1 MSLPI
6 ELRVDHDQRPR
17 ARWLGIDPSGR
28 SLADFLELDLGFHRA
43 FGERIRTEGRRI
55 TAAGAGCYRA
65 SGNAFSLEI
74 NPSETVV
81 APLLDQ
87 IPDDPVTVPTSD
99 FLDVVDQWVAL
110 VERLEPDG
118 LP

>member
-6 ELRVDHDQRPR
+6 ELRVDHDHRPR

-43 FGERIRTEGRRI
+43 FGERIRAEGRRI
-55 TAAGAGCYRA
+55 ASTGAGFYSA

-74 NPSETVV
+74 GPAETVLTRMLCGPRSR
-81 APLLDQ
+81 A
-87 IPDDPVTVPTSD
+87 
-99 FLDVVDQWVAL
+99 
-110 VERLEPDG
+110 R
-118 LP
+118 

>member
-6 ELRVDHDQRPR
+6 ELRIDHDRRPR

-28 SLADFLELDLGFHRA
+28 SLADFLEIDLGFHRA
-43 FGERIRTEGRRI
+43 FGERIRAEGRQI
-55 TAAGAGCYRA
+55 AASATGCYRA

-74 NPSETVV
+74 GPAETVV

-87 IPDDPVTVPTSD
+87 IADEPVTVPTD
-99 FLDVVDQWVAL
+99 EFLDVVDQWVAL
-110 VERLEPDG
+110 VDRLEPG
-118 LP
+118 A